1 MNIVTRTPINKE
13 VTITSLYFRGGPHM
27 KSFPK
32 RMEFDGQEYTFVES
46 GLRYLIQKGQKL
58 VELFDMTDGVSSYRL
73 KFETDQNTWTLVG
86 MSDLPRAMA

>member
-1 MNIVTRTPINKE
+1 MNVTTRTPINKE
-13 VTITSLYFRGGPHM
+13 VTITGLYFRGGHRI

-32 RMEFDGQEYTFVES
+32 RLEFDGQENPFVES

-86 MSDLPRAMA
+86 MSDLPRATV

>member
-1 MNIVTRTPINKE
+1 MNVTTRTPINKE
-13 VTITSLYFRGGPHM
+13 VAITGLYFRGGHHM

-32 RMEFDGQEYTFVES
+32 RMEFNGQEYTFVES

-58 VELFDMTDGVSSYRL
+58 VELFDMTDGVNSYRL

-86 MSDLPRAMA
+86 MSDLPRAMV